1 MVCGSITVRL
11 NSSPRGSSLLLSM
24 YSVGCFPSCVAREE
38 WDKNMLTTV
47 ADRLET
53 SYALG

>member
-38 WDKNMLTTV
+38 WDKNMLITV